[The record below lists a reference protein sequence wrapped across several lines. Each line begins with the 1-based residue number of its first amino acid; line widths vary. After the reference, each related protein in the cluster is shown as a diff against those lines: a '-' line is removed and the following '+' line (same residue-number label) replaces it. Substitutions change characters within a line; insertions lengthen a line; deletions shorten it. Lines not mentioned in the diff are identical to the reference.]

1 VAIQSLDKKKGVE
14 IMRMS
19 MDSISSNVNVDPPRI
34 IIYGIGGIGKTTFGA
49 SAPQPIFAMTEK
61 GKGRLQVASFPQIQS
76 WTDGIEA
83 ISTLLSEPHDY
94 ETLVWD
100 SLDWWEPHIW
110 KYVCEQAGKK
120 NIEDFGYGKGYTYAE
135 DSWNIFFRGLNAL
148 QEQRG
153 MSIILTAHAE
163 VKRFDSPEVEP
174 YDRYQIKLHKRAA
187 ELASEWADIIFFAN
201 WEVFTVKTEVG
212 FKKTVNRGTGS
223 GRRILYSEERPAFK
237 AKNRYGLPPRIE
249 LTTPFDWA
257 GFINFISN
265 GNVPITAPTDSTEGE

>member
-1 VAIQSLDKKKGVE
+1 MSKMSLE
-14 IMRMS
+14 
-19 MDSISSNVNVDPPRI
+19 SITSTGTFDPPRI

-49 SAPQPIFAMTEK
+49 SAESPIFAMTEK
-61 GKGRLQVASFPQIQS
+61 GKGRLQVPSFPMIGS
-76 WTDGIEA
+76 WDDGIEA
-83 ISTLLSEPHDY
+83 ISTLLYEPHEY
-94 ETLVWD
+94 KSLVWD

-110 KYVCEQAGKK
+110 KHVCEGAGKK
-120 NIEDFGYGKGYTYAE
+120 NIEDFGYGKGYTYA
-135 DSWNIFFRGLNAL
+135 DADWNVFFKGLNSL

-153 MSIILTAHAE
+153 MAIILTAHAE

-187 ELASEWADIIFFAN
+187 ELAAEWADIILFAN

-212 FKKTVNRGTGS
+212 FKKQVSRGQGS
-223 GRRILYSEERPAFK
+223 GRRILYTEERPAFK

-249 LTTPFDWA
+249 LTAPFDWA

-265 GNVPITAPTDSTEGE
+265 GNVPISEPIENIEE